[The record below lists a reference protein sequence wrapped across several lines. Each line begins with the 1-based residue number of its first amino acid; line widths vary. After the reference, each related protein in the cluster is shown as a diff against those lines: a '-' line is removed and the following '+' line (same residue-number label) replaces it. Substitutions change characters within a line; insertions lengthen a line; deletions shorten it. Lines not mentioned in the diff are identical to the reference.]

1 MIRPGV
7 CVILGLHSPR
17 EKLWGILTGI
27 DPSGV
32 HLRGIDINAF
42 DDWLSAIVNGENNIG
57 LTHSFFPMWRVERV
71 LLDESV
77 GEIHSLGQLFAK
89 RIGMSVTDYLGIET
103 EESIS

>member
-1 MIRPGV
+1 
-7 CVILGLHSPR
+7 
-17 EKLWGILTGI
+17 
-27 DPSGV
+27 
-32 HLRGIDINAF
+32 
-42 DDWLSAIVNGENNIG
+42 
-57 LTHSFFPMWRVERV
+57 MWRVERV